1 MAAVWVRLRTFV
13 RPDVCAM
20 AVLLGTGIGVAAEL
34 ETPEQRFSDVRRASL
49 ERRELRIDGRVVPIK
64 LVLLTCDAECH
75 RANVIEVSEVG
86 DICLSWRPVGASS
99 RGGTKG
105 FPAAFALKQPRRDQV
120 FQLARDFAQ
129 TKPAMDSLPLPRRL
143 LLAYRDDDGWIEGMF
158 DRAHLSPAFQSFVR
172 ELAHTQYLEFGPLV
186 PRLPFDAQFRP
197 GRAPH
202 ATTFAATDEG
212 QLLASVQDRQVI
224 LFNADLHR
232 LRSVQLPEPLMHPAP
247 IELIGRAAFSP
258 DGKWLAVAVKDERIV
273 VLDANDWSVAANILL
288 QTRLRG
294 IVFTRDSEAL
304 VVVSDPLRCFRVG
317 DWTCLDDQVDANI
330 VGLWESPRGDRTL
343 LLLRD
348 GSLRLTDPLRRG
360 AAREQTG
367 VASGILL
374 AERCRHCVSAFSPDG
389 SLVAAI
395 LVSASA
401 AATQPESL
409 GRHLKVW
416 QVKDGT
422 LVADLLAFGMPIRS
436 GAALH
441 WLHDGVH
448 LAGFI
453 QPDRGSA
460 FLRSKSLHLWNV
472 LDTRHVAEFIGPSRP
487 VGLASNGRQ
496 LFVADY
502 NGKLFRWDL
511 DRHRDSWRPLHC
523 QGD

>member
-1 MAAVWVRLRTFV
+1 MAATWVRFRTFV

-49 ERRELRIDGRVVPIK
+49 ERHELRIDGRVVPIK
-64 LVLLTCDAECH
+64 LVLLTCDAECR

-86 DICLSWRPVGASS
+86 DIRLSLRPVGASS
-99 RGGTKG
+99 RGGTMG

-172 ELAHTQYLEFGPLV
+172 KLAGAQYLEFGPLV
-186 PRLPFDAQFRP
+186 PRLLFDAEFV
-197 GRAPH
+197 PH
-202 ATTFAATDEG
+202 RTPDATTFAATDEG

-224 LFNADLHR
+224 LFSSDLQR
-232 LRSVQLPEPLMHPAP
+232 LRSVQLPEPLVHPAP

-258 DGKWLAVAVKDERIV
+258 DGKWLAVAVKDDRIV
-273 VLDANDWSVAANILL
+273 VLDAKDWSVAANIPL
-288 QTRLRG
+288 QTKLRR
-294 IVFTRDSEAL
+294 IVFTRDSQAL

-317 DWTCLDDQVDANI
+317 DWTCLDDRVDANI

-348 GSLRLTDPLRRG
+348 GSLRLTGPLHRG

-367 VASGILL
+367 VARGILL

-416 QVKDGT
+416 QVKDGA

-436 GAALH
+436 GAALE

-448 LAGFI
+448 LAGLI
-453 QPDRGSA
+453 QPDGRHE

-472 LDTRHVAEFIGPSRP
+472 LDTRHVAEFVGPHRP
-487 VGLASNGRQ
+487 VGLVSDNRQ
-496 LFVADY
+496 LLVADY

-511 DRHRDSWRPLHC
+511 EGHRDSWRSPQC
-523 QGD
+523 K